1 MNNVSKSTIARTAVA
16 IIALLNTVLVMMRKV
31 PLELDENIIYE
42 LISILITISSTIIV
56 WWKNNSFT
64 AAAIA
69 GDDTKR
75 AAKLGIENIDA
86 EIGTDRQE
94 AESDDD
100 DNGYS
105 KEEE

>member
-1 MNNVSKSTIARTAVA
+1 MKNISNGTIARTIVLILALVNQVLA
-16 IIALLNTVLVMMRKV
+16 IAGRGTIDIADDT
-31 PLELDENIIYE
+31 IYQ
-42 LISILITISSTIIV
+42 LCTLGATLITALAA